1 MGEDHWKYLL
11 TNGEQLIFHEQQE
24 AIFYYLNYIF
34 FHLRFLPFCPMVLVT
49 FKSMAISLTSTC
61 MTEWAER
68 LLWYDDDR
76 FAKHPYF
83 KFAVHSV
90 IMRKMPWKRAFT

>member
-1 MGEDHWKYLL
+1 MGENHWNYLL
-11 TNGEQLIFHEQQE
+11 TNGEQRIFHEEE
-24 AIFYYLNYIF
+24 AIFWYLNKLF
-34 FHLRFLPFCPMVLVT
+34 FTCVFCPMVLVN
-49 FKSMAISLTSTC
+49 FISLTA
-61 MTEWAER
+61 MTEWDER

-90 IMRKMPWKRAFT
+90 IMRKMP

>member
-1 MGEDHWKYLL
+1 
-11 TNGEQLIFHEQQE
+11 
-24 AIFYYLNYIF
+24 
-34 FHLRFLPFCPMVLVT
+34 MVLVN
-49 FKSMAISLTSTC
+49 FISLTA

-90 IMRKMPWKRAFT
+90 CRGKEHLHNQTYTWRQSFYSNLKKKLVDNGDKSVRQKCSILGGT

>member
-1 MGEDHWKYLL
+1 
-11 TNGEQLIFHEQQE
+11 
-24 AIFYYLNYIF
+24 
-34 FHLRFLPFCPMVLVT
+34 MVLVN
-49 FKSMAISLTSTC
+49 FISLTA

-83 KFAVHSV
+83 KFAVHIV
-90 IMRKMPWKRAFT
+90 IMRNMPWKRAFT